1 MHVCDTWSFS
11 VISRVVLWRSE
22 SILALIRSSSTSTE
36 IYQLLSCQPN
46 IYKRRM
52 KYRNIKK
59 KKVGKIFQR
68 FKTIET
74 RVDYVVSFPGV
85 FTRGVHFSKVSLF
98 PWGAFHQ
105 SVTLGDNGTTI
116 ECVESVGRVDTHWKR
131 SRTCNFL
138 GASFWRRRKE
148 KKKKERF
155 QTTEEDDPLLK
166 MFFLRW
172 KFQRVSKTHPF
183 CFSFSR
189 RKGGEDIQR
198 MYRFMNRYSQ

>member
-1 MHVCDTWSFS
+1 MHVCDTWNFS
-11 VISRVVLWRSE
+11 AISRVVLWRSE
-22 SILALIRSSSTSTE
+22 SIIALIRSSSTSTE

-116 ECVESVGRVDTHWKR
+116 ECVESVGRMDTHWKR
-131 SRTCNFL
+131 SRTCNLL
-138 GASFWRRRKE
+138 GASFWRRRK
-148 KKKKERF
+148 KKKKERKLSNNGGGWSPLKDVF
-155 QTTEEDDPLLK
+155 PPLKISTRFEDASVL
-166 MFFLRW
+166 FFVL
-172 KFQRVSKTHPF
+172 SP
-183 CFSFSR
+183 
-189 RKGGEDIQR
+189 KGWR
-198 MYRFMNRYSQ
+198 RYSANVSIHE